1 MSLTNLFA
9 KIAGRHQERQ
19 LARKADFKA
28 LVKAVAE
35 EQEPD
40 LEEVER
46 ILAES
51 NKTLEDLQRAV
62 ELYLKR
68 RALKTTV
75 DQKPRLEK
83 DREQINKQISHA
95 GEALTAAETKY
106 KETTDPLLGQRDYIR
121 DQLLEID
128 RAKTELERTCDD
140 QDLLNELANAE
151 RQLNVLHTRRNE
163 TEFAISERKRR
174 MAWCRSQLWDS
185 PGICCTPRAATAS
198 RECSTGAL
206 PGKSSSAWRR
216 GWSSPTLSRSSIGIC
231 TPIISCSA
239 KHPAVCDSAN

>member
-35 EQEPD
+35 EQLPD
-40 LEEVER
+40 PEEVER
-46 ILAES
+46 ILEES

-68 RALKTTV
+68 RALKSTV
-75 DQKPRLEK
+75 DQKPKLEK
-83 DREQINKQISHA
+83 DREQINKQLSQA
-95 GEALTAAETKY
+95 GEALTAAEKKY

-121 DQLLEID
+121 DQMLEIE

-140 QDLLNELANAE
+140 QDLLNELAKTE

-163 TEFAISERKRR
+163 AEFALSERKRR
-174 MAWCRSQLWDS
+174 STELKEAVNRLENPREVANRDEAAVRKQIEDLRDRVAHHEKEITELLKTLATINEQIPVAEQL
-185 PGICCTPRAATAS
+185 ATKLHHQ
-198 RECSTGAL
+198 RL
-206 PGKSSSAWRR
+206 VP
-216 GWSSPTLSRSSIGIC
+216 
-231 TPIISCSA
+231 
-239 KHPAVCDSAN
+239 

>member
-40 LEEVER
+40 PEEVER

-68 RALKTTV
+68 RALKATV
-75 DQKPRLEK
+75 DQKPKLEK
-83 DREQINKQISHA
+83 DREQINKQISQA
-95 GEALTAAETKY
+95 GEALTVAEKKY
-106 KETTDPLLGQRDYIR
+106 KEVTDPLLGQRDYIR

-128 RAKTELERTCDD
+128 RAKTELERICDD
-140 QDLLNELANAE
+140 QDLLNELAQTE
-151 RQLNVLHTRRNE
+151 RQLKVLHTRRNE
-163 TEFAISERKRR
+163 TEFAINERKRR
-174 MAWCRSQLWDS
+174 MADQKEAAYRLEHPQEVSNRDESTIRQQVADLRE
-185 PGICCTPRAATAS
+185 RAAHH
-198 RECSTGAL
+198 E
-206 PGKSSSAWRR
+206 
-216 GWSSPTLSRSSIGIC
+216 
-231 TPIISCSA
+231 
-239 KHPAVCDSAN
+239 

>member
-9 KIAGRHQERQ
+9 KIAGRHQELQ

-40 LEEVER
+40 PDEVER

-51 NKTLEDLQRAV
+51 NKTLEELQRAV

-68 RALKTTV
+68 RALKATV
-75 DQKPRLEK
+75 DQKPKLEK
-83 DREQINKQISHA
+83 DREQINKQISQA
-95 GEALTAAETKY
+95 SEALTAAEKKY

-140 QDLLNELANAE
+140 QDLLNELAKTE

-163 TEFAISERKRR
+163 TEFALTERKRR
-174 MAWCRSQLWDS
+174 MADLKEAAYRLEHPQEVSNRDESAIRQQVADLRERTS
-185 PGICCTPRAATAS
+185 HHEKEIATLEKTLAAVANELAATEKATS
-198 RECSTGAL
+198 NLRDRL
-206 PGKSSSAWRR
+206 FVP
-216 GWSSPTLSRSSIGIC
+216 
-231 TPIISCSA
+231 
-239 KHPAVCDSAN
+239 

>member
-9 KIAGRHQERQ
+9 KIAGRHQEHQ

-40 LEEVER
+40 PEEVER
-46 ILAES
+46 ILTES

-68 RALKTTV
+68 RALKATV
-75 DQKPRLEK
+75 DQKPTLEK
-83 DREQINKQISHA
+83 DREQINKQISQA
-95 GEALTAAETKY
+95 GEALTAAEKKY
-106 KETTDPLLGQRDYIR
+106 KEVTDPLLGQREYIR

-140 QDLLNELANAE
+140 QDLLNELAKTE

-163 TEFAISERKRR
+163 TEFALTERKRR
-174 MAWCRSQLWDS
+174 MADLKEAAYRLEHPQEVSNRDESAIRQQVADLRE
-185 PGICCTPRAATAS
+185 RAAHH
-198 RECSTGAL
+198 EKEIPVL
-206 PGKSSSAWRR
+206 EKSLA
-216 GWSSPTLSRSSIGIC
+216 TLVDELAEIEKV
-231 TPIISCSA
+231 A
-239 KHPAVCDSAN
+239 ANQRDRFIVP

>member
-40 LEEVER
+40 PEEVER

-68 RALKTTV
+68 RALKATV
-75 DQKPRLEK
+75 DQKPKLEK
-83 DREQINKQISHA
+83 DREQINKQISQA
-95 GEALTAAETKY
+95 GEALTAAEKKY

-140 QDLLNELANAE
+140 QDLLNELAKTE

-163 TEFAISERKRR
+163 TEFALSERKRR
-174 MAWCRSQLWDS
+174 MADLKEAAYRLEHPQEVTNRDESAVRQQVADLRE
-185 PGICCTPRAATAS
+185 RAAHH
-198 RECSTGAL
+198 EKEIPAL
-206 PGKSSSAWRR
+206 EKTSCELAQEFSA
-216 GWSSPTLSRSSIGIC
+216 TEEVVAGIRNLLQA
-231 TPIISCSA
+231 P
-239 KHPAVCDSAN
+239 

>member
-28 LVKAVAE
+28 LVNAVAE

-40 LEEVER
+40 PEEVER

-68 RALKTTV
+68 RALKATV
-75 DQKPRLEK
+75 DQKPKLEK
-83 DREQINKQISHA
+83 DREQINKQISQA
-95 GEALTAAETKY
+95 GEALTAAEKKY
-106 KETTDPLLGQRDYIR
+106 KEVSDPLLGQRDYIR

-151 RQLNVLHTRRNE
+151 RQLNVLYTRRNE
-163 TEFAISERKRR
+163 TEFALTERKRR
-174 MAWCRSQLWDS
+174 MADLKEAAYRLEHPQEVTNRDESAIRQQVADLRERAS
-185 PGICCTPRAATAS
+185 HHEKEIPTLEKTLAAVANELAATEKATS
-198 RECSTGAL
+198 NLRDRL
-206 PGKSSSAWRR
+206 FVP
-216 GWSSPTLSRSSIGIC
+216 
-231 TPIISCSA
+231 
-239 KHPAVCDSAN
+239 

>member
-40 LEEVER
+40 PEDVER

-68 RALKTTV
+68 RALKATV
-75 DQKPRLEK
+75 DQKPKLEK
-83 DREQINKQISHA
+83 DREQINKQISQA
-95 GEALTAAETKY
+95 GEALTAAEKKY
-106 KETTDPLLGQRDYIR
+106 KEVTDPLLGQRDYIR

-140 QDLLNELANAE
+140 QDLLNELAKTE

-163 TEFAISERKRR
+163 TEFALTERKRR
-174 MAWCRSQLWDS
+174 MADLKEAAYRLEHPQEVTNRDESAIRQQVADLRERAAHHEKEIAVLEKTLNAVADEFTATDTAMRSQRERLLS
-185 PGICCTPRAATAS
+185 P
-198 RECSTGAL
+198 
-206 PGKSSSAWRR
+206 
-216 GWSSPTLSRSSIGIC
+216 
-231 TPIISCSA
+231 
-239 KHPAVCDSAN
+239 

>member
-35 EQEPD
+35 ELLPD
-40 LEEVER
+40 PEEVER
-46 ILAES
+46 ILEES

-68 RALKTTV
+68 RALRATI
-75 DQKPRLEK
+75 DQKPKLEK
-83 DREQINKQISHA
+83 DREQINKQISQA
-95 GEALTAAETKY
+95 GEALTAAEKKY

-121 DQLLEID
+121 DQMLEID

-140 QDLLNELANAE
+140 QDLLNELAKTE

-163 TEFAISERKRR
+163 TEFAINERKRR
-174 MAWCRSQLWDS
+174 MADLKEAAYRLEHPQEVSNRDETAIRLQVADLRE
-185 PGICCTPRAATAS
+185 RASHHEKEIPVLEKTLVAIQNEFVSTEMATTS
-198 RECSTGAL
+198 MRDRL
-206 PGKSSSAWRR
+206 LVP
-216 GWSSPTLSRSSIGIC
+216 
-231 TPIISCSA
+231 
-239 KHPAVCDSAN
+239 

>member
-40 LEEVER
+40 PEEVER

-68 RALKTTV
+68 RALKATV
-75 DQKPRLEK
+75 DQKPKLEK
-83 DREQINKQISHA
+83 DREQINKQISQA
-95 GEALTAAETKY
+95 GEALTAAEKKY
-106 KETTDPLLGQRDYIR
+106 KEATDPLLGQRDYIR

-140 QDLLNELANAE
+140 QDLLNELAKTE

-163 TEFAISERKRR
+163 TEFALTERKRR
-174 MAWCRSQLWDS
+174 MADLKEAAYRLEHPQEVSNRDESAIRQQVVDLRERASHHEKEIPALEKTLAEVADVL
-185 PGICCTPRAATAS
+185 AATD
-198 RECSTGAL
+198 
-206 PGKSSSAWRR
+206 KV
-216 GWSSPTLSRSSIGIC
+216 
-231 TPIISCSA
+231 ISDQRDRLLV
-239 KHPAVCDSAN
+239 P

>member
-35 EQEPD
+35 EQLPD
-40 LEEVER
+40 PEEVER
-46 ILAES
+46 ILEES

-62 ELYLKR
+62 ERYLKR
-68 RALKTTV
+68 RALKATV
-75 DQKPRLEK
+75 DQKPKLEK
-83 DREQINKQISHA
+83 DREQINKQISQA
-95 GEALTAAETKY
+95 GEALTAAEKKY

-121 DQLLEID
+121 DQMLEID

-140 QDLLNELANAE
+140 QDLLNELAKTE

-174 MAWCRSQLWDS
+174 MADLKEAAYRLEHPQEVTNRDESAIRQQVADLRERASHHENEIPALEKTLRTVVDEF
-185 PGICCTPRAATAS
+185 AATEKAATS
-198 RECSTGAL
+198 LRDRL
-206 PGKSSSAWRR
+206 LVP
-216 GWSSPTLSRSSIGIC
+216 
-231 TPIISCSA
+231 
-239 KHPAVCDSAN
+239 

>member
-35 EQEPD
+35 EQLPD
-40 LEEVER
+40 PEEVER
-46 ILAES
+46 ILEES

-68 RALKTTV
+68 RALKATV
-75 DQKPRLEK
+75 DQKPKLEK
-83 DREQINKQISHA
+83 DREQINKQLSQA
-95 GEALTAAETKY
+95 GEALTAAEKKY

-121 DQLLEID
+121 DQMLEID

-140 QDLLNELANAE
+140 QDLLNELAKTE

-174 MAWCRSQLWDS
+174 MAELKEAAYRLEHPQEVSNRDESAIRQQVADLRE
-185 PGICCTPRAATAS
+185 RAANNQKVIA
-198 RECSTGAL
+198 EL
-206 PGKSSSAWRR
+206 EK
-216 GWSSPTLSRSSIGIC
+216 TLSEVRAEL
-231 TPIISCSA
+231 TATEKSA
-239 KHPAVCDSAN
+239 VNLRDQTLIP

>member
-35 EQEPD
+35 EQLPD
-40 LEEVER
+40 PEEVER
-46 ILAES
+46 ILEES

-68 RALKTTV
+68 RALKATV
-75 DQKPRLEK
+75 DQKPKLEK
-83 DREQINKQISHA
+83 DREQINKQISQA
-95 GEALTAAETKY
+95 GEALTAAEKKY
-106 KETTDPLLGQRDYIR
+106 KEVTDPLLGQRDYIR
-121 DQLLEID
+121 DQMLEID

-140 QDLLNELANAE
+140 QDLLNELAKAE

-163 TEFAISERKRR
+163 TEFALTERKRR
-174 MAWCRSQLWDS
+174 MAELKEAAYRLEHPQEVTNRDESAIRQQVADLRERASHHEKEIAVLEKTLKTVVDEL
-185 PGICCTPRAATAS
+185 AATEKEATS
-198 RECSTGAL
+198 LRHRL
-206 PGKSSSAWRR
+206 LVP
-216 GWSSPTLSRSSIGIC
+216 
-231 TPIISCSA
+231 
-239 KHPAVCDSAN
+239 